1 MTCAGDRLTI
11 RDVEG
16 FAEMKA
22 CEELQREVWGFD
34 DLEVVSSHHL
44 LAARE
49 VGGVLVGAFD
59 GESLVGFA
67 YGFVG
72 LAGGELEI
80 HSHMLAVKPAY
91 RNDNL
96 GYRLKLAQRER
107 ALASG
112 IAKMTWTFDPLQSLN
127 AHFNFNKLGVVSDR
141 YLVNFYGE
149 ATSSFLHQGI
159 GTDRLWVSWLLDS
172 ARVKRRLGGRA
183 EGEGVRPELEKAL
196 PLVSV
201 GADGSPQSGGQGRT
215 GGEEYLSIEIPGDI
229 AGLQREQ
236 PNAAVEWREAT
247 RRAFTEALGSGYRVE
262 EFYRRSRSRRPSG
275 VYLLS
280 LKPASHFDALPA
292 LAGFSDAP

>member
-127 AHFNFNKLGVVSDR
+127 AHFNFGKLGVVSDR

-149 ATSSFLHQGI
+149 HSSSFLHQGI

-172 ARVKRRLGGRA
+172 PRVKQRLGGGGER
-183 EGEGVRPELEKAL
+183 EGGGPELEEAL

-215 GGEEYLSIEIPGDI
+215 GGEEYLSIGIPGDI
-229 AGLQREQ
+229 AGLQRER
-236 PNAAVEWREAT
+236 PDVAVEWREAT

-262 EFYRRSRSRRPSG
+262 EFYRRNRGRQPSCI
-275 VYLLS
+275 YLLS
-280 LKPASHFDALPA
+280 SAAHPD
-292 LAGFSDAP
+292 